1 MEDIRIMTDIDNVV
15 SMEERT
21 VTLDD
26 GSKVAIPRLTN
37 KKVLQLVKYIAGDGM
52 AMYNKFLNWQDENT
66 ERIPQYD
73 ENGNQKLDDNLKYVY
88 EIKSPSVDDAMDKLI
103 EIIPDEKLL
112 KIISILV
119 DIPEEKVED
128 MDFVDTAIIVG
139 GFIEVTP
146 LDRLVA
152 VVKKAVAKFRPMS
165 KEQMNQATQSN
176 QQPQQTQQTQQTQQP
191 TNSQAPYTTTPT
203 E

>member
-1 MEDIRIMTDIDNVV
+1 MTDIDNVV

-37 KKVLQLVKYIAGDGM
+37 KKVLQLVKYVAGDGM

-139 GFIEVTP
+139 GFIDVTP
-146 LDRLVA
+146 IDKLVA

-176 QQPQQTQQTQQTQQP
+176 QQPQQTQQP

>member
-1 MEDIRIMTDIDNVV
+1 MTDIDNVV

-37 KKVLQLVKYIAGDGM
+37 KKVLQLVKYVAGDGM

-139 GFIEVTP
+139 GFIDVTP
-146 LDRLVA
+146 IDKLVA
-152 VVKKAVAKFRPMS
+152 VVKKATAKFRPMS
-165 KEQMNQATQSN
+165 KEQMDQATQNN
-176 QQPQQTQQTQQTQQP
+176 QQPQQPTQQP
-191 TNSQAPYTTTPT
+191 TDSQAPYTTTPT

>member
-15 SMEERT
+15 SMNERT

-52 AMYNKFLNWQDENT
+52 AIYNKFLNWQDENT

-88 EIKSPSVDDAMDKLI
+88 EIKSPSIDDAMDKLI

-119 DIPEEKVED
+119 DIPEEKVEE

-152 VVKKAVAKFRPMS
+152 VVKKAMAKFRPMS

-176 QQPQQTQQTQQTQQP
+176 QQPQQTQQTQQP

>member
-1 MEDIRIMTDIDNVV
+1 MTDIDNVV

-52 AMYNKFLNWQDENT
+52 VMYKKFLNWQDENT

-152 VVKKAVAKFRPMS
+152 VVKKAMAKFRPMS

-176 QQPQQTQQTQQTQQP
+176 QQPQQTQQTQQP

>member
-15 SMEERT
+15 SMNERT

-52 AMYNKFLNWQDENT
+52 AIYNKFLNWQDENT

-88 EIKSPSVDDAMDKLI
+88 EIKSPSIDDAMDKLI

-119 DIPEEKVED
+119 DIPEEKVEE

-152 VVKKAVAKFRPMS
+152 VVKKAMTKFRPMS

-176 QQPQQTQQTQQTQQP
+176 QQPQQPTQQP

>member
-37 KKVLQLVKYIAGDGM
+37 KKVLQLVKYVAGDGM

-139 GFIEVTP
+139 GFIDVTSI
-146 LDRLVA
+146 DKLVA

-176 QQPQQTQQTQQTQQP
+176 QQPQQTQQTQQP

>member
-1 MEDIRIMTDIDNVV
+1 MTDIDNVV

-37 KKVLQLVKYIAGDGM
+37 KKVLQLVKYVAGDGM

-139 GFIEVTP
+139 GFIDVTSI
-146 LDRLVA
+146 DKLVA

-176 QQPQQTQQTQQTQQP
+176 QQPQQTQQTQQP

>member
-15 SMEERT
+15 SMNERT

-52 AMYNKFLNWQDENT
+52 AIYNKFLNWQDENT

-88 EIKSPSVDDAMDKLI
+88 EIKSPSIDDAMDKLI

-119 DIPEEKVED
+119 DIPEEKVEE

-152 VVKKAVAKFRPMS
+152 VVKKAMTKFRPMS

-176 QQPQQTQQTQQTQQP
+176 QQPQQTQQTQQP

>member
-15 SMEERT
+15 SMNERT

-52 AMYNKFLNWQDENT
+52 AIYNKFLNWQDENT

-119 DIPEEKVED
+119 DIPEEKVGD

-152 VVKKAVAKFRPMS
+152 VVKKAMAKFRPMS

-176 QQPQQTQQTQQTQQP
+176 QQPQQTQQP

>member
-1 MEDIRIMTDIDNVV
+1 MTDIDNVV
-15 SMEERT
+15 SMNERT

-37 KKVLQLVKYIAGDGM
+37 KRVLQLVKYVAGDGM

-112 KIISILV
+112 KIISILI

-152 VVKKAVAKFRPMS
+152 VVKKAMAKFRPMS

-176 QQPQQTQQTQQTQQP
+176 QQPQQTQQTQQP
-191 TNSQAPYTTTPT
+191 TNSQAPYMNTPT

>member
-52 AMYNKFLNWQDENT
+52 VMYKKFLNWQDENT

-119 DIPEEKVED
+119 DIPEEKVEE

-176 QQPQQTQQTQQTQQP
+176 QQPQQTQQTQQP

>member
-52 AMYNKFLNWQDENT
+52 VMYKKFLNWQDENT

-152 VVKKAVAKFRPMS
+152 VVKKAMAKFRRMS
-165 KEQMNQATQSN
+165 KEQMNQAIQSN
-176 QQPQQTQQTQQTQQP
+176 QQPQQTQQTQQL
-191 TNSQAPYTTTPT
+191 TNSQAPYMNTPT

>member
-1 MEDIRIMTDIDNVV
+1 MTDIDNVV

-37 KKVLQLVKYIAGDGM
+37 KKVLQLVKYVAGDGM

-152 VVKKAVAKFRPMS
+152 VVKKATAKFRPMS

-176 QQPQQTQQTQQTQQP
+176 QQPQRTQQP

>member
-1 MEDIRIMTDIDNVV
+1 MTDIDNVV

-37 KKVLQLVKYIAGDGM
+37 KKVLQLVKYVAGDGM
-52 AMYNKFLNWQDENT
+52 AIYNKFLNWQDENT

-112 KIISILV
+112 KIISILI

-152 VVKKAVAKFRPMS
+152 VVKKAMAKFRPMS

>member
-15 SMEERT
+15 SMNERT

-37 KKVLQLVKYIAGDGM
+37 KRVLQLVKYVAGDGM

-112 KIISILV
+112 KIISILI

-152 VVKKAVAKFRPMS
+152 VVKKAMAKFRPMS

-176 QQPQQTQQTQQTQQP
+176 QQPQQTQQTQQP
-191 TNSQAPYTTTPT
+191 TNSQAPYMNTPT

>member
-15 SMEERT
+15 SMNERT

-52 AMYNKFLNWQDENT
+52 VMYNKFIEWRDANT
-66 ERIPQYD
+66 QRVPQYD
-73 ENGNQKLDDNLKYVY
+73 ENGNQKMDADANYLY
-88 EIKSPSVDDAMDKLI
+88 EIKTPSMDDAMDKLI
-103 EIIPDEKLL
+103 EIVPDEKLL
-112 KIISILV
+112 KIISILI

-139 GFIEVTP
+139 GFIDVTP
-146 LDRLVA
+146 IDKLVA
-152 VVKKAVAKFRPMS
+152 VVKKATAKFRPMS
-165 KEQMNQATQSN
+165 KEQINQATQNN
-176 QQPQQTQQTQQTQQP
+176 QQPQQPTQQTTDF
-191 TNSQAPYTTTPT
+191 QAPYTTTPT

>member
-15 SMEERT
+15 SMNERT
-21 VTLDD
+21 VELSD

-37 KKVLQLVKYIAGDGM
+37 KKVLRLVKYIAGDGM
-52 AMYNKFLNWQDENT
+52 VMYNKFLNWQDENT

-165 KEQMNQATQSN
+165 KEQMNQATQNN
-176 QQPQQTQQTQQTQQP
+176 QQPQQTQQTQQP

>member
-52 AMYNKFLNWQDENT
+52 VMYKKFLNWQDENT

-152 VVKKAVAKFRPMS
+152 VVKKAMAKFRPMS

-176 QQPQQTQQTQQTQQP
+176 QQPQQTQQTQQP

>member
-1 MEDIRIMTDIDNVV
+1 MTDIDNVV
-15 SMEERT
+15 SMDDRT
-21 VTLDD
+21 VTLGD

-37 KKVLQLVKYIAGDGM
+37 KKVLQLVKYVAGDGM
-52 AMYNKFLNWQDENT
+52 VMYNKFLNWQDENT

-73 ENGNQKLDDNLKYVY
+73 ENGNQKLDDNLNYVY

-103 EIIPDEKLL
+103 EIVPDEKLL

-146 LDRLVA
+146 VDRLVA

-165 KEQMNQATQSN
+165 KEQLNQATQ
-176 QQPQQTQQTQQTQQP
+176 QQPQQPTPAMNSAQP
-191 TNSQAPYTTTPT
+191 YNSTPN

>member
-37 KKVLQLVKYIAGDGM
+37 KKVLQLVKYVAGDGM
-52 AMYNKFLNWQDENT
+52 VMYNKFLNWQDENT

-103 EIIPDEKLL
+103 EIVPDEKLL
-112 KIISILV
+112 KIISILI
-119 DIPEEKVED
+119 DIPEDKAED

-139 GFIEVTP
+139 GFIDVTP
-146 LDRLVA
+146 IDKLVA

-165 KEQMNQATQSN
+165 KEQMDQATQNN
-176 QQPQQTQQTQQTQQP
+176 QQPQQPTQQP
-191 TNSQAPYTTTPT
+191 TNSQAPYMNTPT

>member
-15 SMEERT
+15 SMNERT

-52 AMYNKFLNWQDENT
+52 VMYNKFIEWRDANT
-66 ERIPQYD
+66 QRVPQYD
-73 ENGNQKLDDNLKYVY
+73 ENGNQKMDADANYLY
-88 EIKSPSVDDAMDKLI
+88 EIKTPSMDDAMDKLI
-103 EIIPDEKLL
+103 EIVPDEKLL
-112 KIISILV
+112 KIISILI
-119 DIPEEKVED
+119 DIPEDKAED

-152 VVKKAVAKFRPMS
+152 VVKKAMTKFRPMS

-176 QQPQQTQQTQQTQQP
+176 QQTQQTQQP

>member
-1 MEDIRIMTDIDNVV
+1 MTDIDNVV
-15 SMEERT
+15 SMNERT

-52 AMYNKFLNWQDENT
+52 AIYNKFLNWQDENT

-88 EIKSPSVDDAMDKLI
+88 EIKSPSIDDAMDKLI

-119 DIPEEKVED
+119 DIPEDKAED

-152 VVKKAVAKFRPMS
+152 VVKKAMTKFRPMS

-176 QQPQQTQQTQQTQQP
+176 QQPQQPQQTQQTQQP